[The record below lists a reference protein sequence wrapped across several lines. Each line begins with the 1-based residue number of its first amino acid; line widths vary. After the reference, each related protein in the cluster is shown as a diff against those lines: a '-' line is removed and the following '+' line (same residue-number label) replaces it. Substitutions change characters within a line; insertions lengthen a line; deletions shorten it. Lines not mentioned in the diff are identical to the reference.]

1 MWQEKSLIGTK
12 HAICGAKWQSH
23 IGVKKYQNIADLSDK
38 IVSLHPKKTNKRRW
52 EHIKLLTMELKKKA
66 PRFLLESRTLASS
79 VIAIVIFS
87 IIFMLIYAPYS
98 STSWLTLL
106 ANQTG
111 GVGLFESFQVVMASV
126 AFYLVAIAFLILSKV
141 VLYHIGHKFQ
151 LYKVHL
157 FAWIGAEIMLI
168 SFIYTI
174 FTALFN
180 LAAPSDFFPIWGRS
194 VLVLSFI
201 IIVPYIICL
210 QQAINRHQRA
220 LLDRIGMNMVN
231 DKTDNADP
239 KLIHLVDST
248 GRLKMSINIDSL
260 YYVESQDNY
269 VKIYYET
276 DGKLCNY
283 MLRSTTKAI
292 ENKFSEFLIRCHR
305 GYIVNKNKIKIFRN
319 DRDGMYVK
327 LMHDSIKQIPVSK
340 SYASSIQHFL
350 ARTEKTSGAEI

>member
-1 MWQEKSLIGTK
+1 MKCANT
-12 HAICGAKWQSH
+12 
-23 IGVKKYQNIADLSDK
+23 
-38 IVSLHPKKTNKRRW
+38 RRW
-52 EHIKLLTMELKKKA
+52 LPIKTLTMELKKKA
-66 PRFLLESRTLASS
+66 PRFLLESRTLAGS

-106 ANQTG
+106 ATQSVSIG
-111 GVGLFESFQVVMASV
+111 PFGAFQVVMASV
-126 AFYLVAIAFLILSKV
+126 TFYLVAIAFLILSKV
-141 VLYHIGHKFQ
+141 VLYHVGHKFQ
-151 LYKVHL
+151 LYKLHL
-157 FAWIGAEIMLI
+157 ISWIGAEIMMV

-180 LAAPSDFFPIWGRS
+180 LAAPEEFLIIWGRS
-194 VLVLSFI
+194 VAVLSFI

-220 LLDRIGMNMVN
+220 LLDRIGMDVVN
-231 DKTDNADP
+231 DKVENDDP

-269 VKIYYET
+269 VKIYYES

-292 ENKFSEFLIRCHR
+292 ENKFGEYLIRCHR

-327 LMHDSIKQIPVSK
+327 LMHDSIKQIPVSR

-350 ARTEKTSGAEI
+350 ARTEKNPEA

>member
-1 MWQEKSLIGTK
+1 M
-12 HAICGAKWQSH
+12 
-23 IGVKKYQNIADLSDK
+23 DF
-38 IVSLHPKKTNKRRW
+38 
-52 EHIKLLTMELKKKA
+52 KKKA
-66 PRFLLESRTLASS
+66 PRFLLESRTLAGS
-79 VIAIVIFS
+79 VISIVIFS
-87 IIFMLIYAPYS
+87 IIFMLIYGPYS

-106 ANQTG
+106 ANQSEG
-111 GVGLFESFQVVMASV
+111 AGAFDGFQVVMASV
-126 AFYLVAIAFLILSKV
+126 IFYFVAIAFLILSKV
-141 VLYHIGHKFQ
+141 ILYHIGHKYQ
-151 LYKVHL
+151 LYKYHL
-157 FAWIGAEIMLI
+157 VAWVGAEILMI

-180 LAAPSDFFPIWGRS
+180 LALPSEFFPIWGRS

-201 IIVPYIICL
+201 IIVPYIICT
-210 QQAINRHQRA
+210 QQAVNRHQRA
-220 LLDRIGMNMVN
+220 LLDRIGMNVVN
-231 DKTDNADP
+231 DRADNADP

-248 GRLKMSINIDSL
+248 GRLKMSVSIDSL

-269 VKIYYET
+269 VKIYYEA

-292 ENKFSEFLIRCHR
+292 ENKFGEYLIRCHR

-340 SYASSIQHFL
+340 SYASNIQRVL
-350 ARTEKTSGAEI
+350 SQSSESEE

>member
-1 MWQEKSLIGTK
+1 
-12 HAICGAKWQSH
+12 
-23 IGVKKYQNIADLSDK
+23 
-38 IVSLHPKKTNKRRW
+38 
-52 EHIKLLTMELKKKA
+52 MELKKKA
-66 PRFLLESRTLASS
+66 PRFLLESRTLAGS
-79 VIAIVIFS
+79 VITIVTFS

-106 ANQTG
+106 ASQ
-111 GVGLFESFQVVMASV
+111 GVGVGPFGAFQVVMASV
-126 AFYLVAIAFLILSKV
+126 TFYLVAIAFLILSKV
-141 VLYHIGHKFQ
+141 VLYHVGHKFQ
-151 LYKVHL
+151 LYKIHL
-157 FAWIGAEIMLI
+157 ISWISAEIMLV
-168 SFIYTI
+168 SFIYTT
-174 FTALFN
+174 FTALFK
-180 LAAPSDFFPIWGRS
+180 LAAPEEFLIIWGRS
-194 VLVLSFI
+194 VAVLSFI

-210 QQAINRHQRA
+210 QHAINRHQRD
-220 LLDRIGMNMVN
+220 LLDRIGMDVVN
-231 DKTDNADP
+231 DKADNADP

-269 VKIYYET
+269 VKIYYES

-292 ENKFSEFLIRCHR
+292 ENKFGEYLIRCHR

-327 LMHDSIKQIPVSK
+327 LMHDSIKQIPVSR

-350 ARTEKTSGAEI
+350 ARTEKSSKV